1 MSVKEQNMV
10 RPKASLDQIDAKL
23 EIMLE
28 KYNLQSAVS
37 IFNQVNDNLE

>member
-1 MSVKEQNMV
+1 MV